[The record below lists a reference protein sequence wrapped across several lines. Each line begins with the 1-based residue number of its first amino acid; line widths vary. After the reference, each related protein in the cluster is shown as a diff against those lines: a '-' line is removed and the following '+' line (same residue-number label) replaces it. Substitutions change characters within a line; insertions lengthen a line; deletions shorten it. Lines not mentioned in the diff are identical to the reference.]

1 MHESVSSGELY
12 LSRGS
17 QEEGRGVTLD
27 DDSTLIEGDD
37 RSDRQAFEEG
47 EDGEDDEVERER
59 LGLPHER
66 KERGEGAD
74 HGNPEEPR
82 VGSRPL
88 DDGRLRHDDRQSRRE
103 EQLAGQDRV
112 HSTNEGHP
120 DLWRRGADAR
130 SVLWI
135 GWQDKLGQR
144 PGRSRGKR
152 AEEPETH
159 LEVVLLVLGRD
170 ARQARDSVPLDT

>member
-1 MHESVSSGELY
+1 MHEIINSDEHFF
-12 LSRGS
+12 RGS
-17 QEEGRGVTLD
+17 HDEGREVTLD

-37 RSDRQAFEEG
+37 RSNRQAFEEG

-66 KERGEGAD
+66 KKRGEGTD
-74 HGNPEEPR
+74 HGDPEEPR

-130 SVLWI
+130 SVL
-135 GWQDKLGQR
+135 
-144 PGRSRGKR
+144 
-152 AEEPETH
+152 
-159 LEVVLLVLGRD
+159 
-170 ARQARDSVPLDT
+170 